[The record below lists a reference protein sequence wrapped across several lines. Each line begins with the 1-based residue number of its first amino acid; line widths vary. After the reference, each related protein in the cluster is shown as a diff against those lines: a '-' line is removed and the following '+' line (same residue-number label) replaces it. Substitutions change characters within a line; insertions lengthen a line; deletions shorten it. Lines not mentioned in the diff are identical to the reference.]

1 MSTTK
6 PNTPNP
12 ALLKAEQTASQ
23 VFDDVDH
30 LAFLGDL
37 LTGEQTYQ
45 IVRASRKDVVTVTVS
60 PDLATATLQ
69 WTRGKSK
76 HGAGYR
82 TFRIQGLPV

>member
-1 MSTTK
+1 M
-6 PNTPNP
+6 NP
-12 ALLKAEQTASQ
+12 AEHNGSNPARLKAEQTASQ

-37 LTGEQTYQ
+37 PTGEQTYQ
-45 IVRASRKDVVTVTVS
+45 IVRASRKNVVTVTVS

-69 WTRGKSK
+69 WTHGKSK

-82 TFRIQGLPV
+82 TFRIQGLPI